1 MIRRKV
7 RKLTHSIESSDPK
20 LLAVISKAQTGE
32 ELKSDFEYIEAY
44 ILPHDFVANNKDAS
58 NKNEKQNVPDTCIVS
73 IIGGRNQQTK
83 LDLRFYS
90 FREYKTLSEN
100 DKSVFLQ

>member
-1 MIRRKV
+1 M
-7 RKLTHSIESSDPK
+7 HNIEISDPK
-20 LLAVISKAQTGE
+20 LLVTIAKVETE
-32 ELKSDFEYIEAY
+32 EDLKSCIENIIAC
-44 ILPHDFVANNKDAS
+44 ILPHDPVAYNKDAS

-83 LDLRFYS
+83 LDLRFYG